1 VGLPTRIAGKYR
13 VTKAL
18 GEGSTAVVLEAVH
31 EAIGQKVAVKLLR
44 EEALDQAE
52 AVARFQREARIAAQV
67 PGDHVARVMDFG
79 QAETGQLYLVF
90 EHLEGRDLQAE
101 LEARGSVPVREA
113 VDWVLQACAGVAEAH
128 ALGLVHRDLK
138 PANLFLAA
146 RRDGSPCVKVLD
158 FGVAKALLESE
169 HSQLTGAQTKL
180 GTPLYAS
187 PEQLRSLR
195 DATAQSDQH
204 ALAAILYALVVGRPP
219 FVGPTLAAV
228 FEQILGKPAARAS
241 SVKPGLPSALDAVLE
256 RALAKQP
263 KDRYPDVFAFAS
275 ALAPLGS
282 PSSKVYV
289 SEAQRALAGKRE
301 LDDDELATV
310 VAKPLSADEAA
321 ALVSKPRGG
330 KSRSIVQ
337 GAPLVLDDT
346 TVADSRPRFSEDEPD
361 DPTQVYRPAKK
372 AKGASAKGPG
382 GESPLARLAAVAVP
396 QLTVPHA
403 RGGPGRAGPQQRA
416 KAPPPPEPPEPD
428 PVQVFRTP
436 RARPARAA
444 GAPRRVEPG

>member
-1 VGLPTRIAGKYR
+1 
-13 VTKAL
+13 
-18 GEGSTAVVLEAVH
+18 
-31 EAIGQKVAVKLLR
+31 
-44 EEALDQAE
+44 
-52 AVARFQREARIAAQV
+52 
-67 PGDHVARVMDFG
+67 
-79 QAETGQLYLVF
+79 
-90 EHLEGRDLQAE
+90 
-101 LEARGSVPVREA
+101 
-113 VDWVLQACAGVAEAH
+113 
-128 ALGLVHRDLK
+128 
-138 PANLFLAA
+138 
-146 RRDGSPCVKVLD
+146 
-158 FGVAKALLESE
+158 
-169 HSQLTGAQTKL
+169 
-180 GTPLYAS
+180 
-187 PEQLRSLR
+187 
-195 DATAQSDQH
+195 
-204 ALAAILYALVVGRPP
+204 
-219 FVGPTLAAV
+219 
-228 FEQILGKPAARAS
+228 
-241 SVKPGLPSALDAVLE
+241 
-256 RALAKQP
+256 
-263 KDRYPDVFAFAS
+263 
-275 ALAPLGS
+275 
-282 PSSKVYV
+282 V

-436 RARPARAA
+436 APDPREPPAHLGASSPGEAQGPAQHLLASGSPADEGRGSFWVSVALLAA
-444 GAPRRVEPG
+444 CAVLGAILTYVIAGGHKPAPAPTAPTSAPKR